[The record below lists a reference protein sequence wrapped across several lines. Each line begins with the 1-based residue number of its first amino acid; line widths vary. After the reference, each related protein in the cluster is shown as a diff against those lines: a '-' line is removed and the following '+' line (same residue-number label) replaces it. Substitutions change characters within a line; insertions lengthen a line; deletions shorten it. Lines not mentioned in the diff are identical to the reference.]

1 MKSKSTLY
9 SCLTALGLTFW
20 LGTQPVQ
27 AIVTVSVLPT
37 NQVVLVGSN
46 AVFNAQVTTT
56 AAETITGFTW
66 QMSSNGLSPFTT
78 IAGATTATCTLT
90 GVQTTNAGFYFS
102 KVTYSS
108 GSTTGLVSVSA
119 AVTLAVYD
127 QARITVQP
135 QGGLIRITGSNVS
148 FSVTAMGSAPIN
160 YKWPL
165 NGASLANNAR

>member
-1 MKSKSTLY
+1 MKSKITLY
-9 SCLTALGLTFW
+9 SCLTALGVTFW
-20 LGTQPVQ
+20 LGTQPAQ

-108 GSTTGLVSVSA
+108 GSTRSEERRVGKEC
-119 AVTLAVYD
+119 
-127 QARITVQP
+127 R
-135 QGGLIRITGSNVS
+135 
-148 FSVTAMGSAPIN
+148 
-160 YKWPL
+160 
-165 NGASLANNAR
+165 